1 MLNVRDIVSEFLEE
15 TAGLFFFFF
24 LAKCFQMKLKAT
36 QVYKGITEREKKEK
50 KTPKQN
56 NI

>member
-15 TAGLFFFFF
+15 TAGLFFFF

-50 KTPKQN
+50 KNPKQN